1 MKFVFVLPV
10 LPAALLAAAM
20 AMAENRALVLGNQ
33 IYDHAAAISAASTAA
48 AVGPVLEAAGFRVI
62 AGADLS
68 VADIRARLADLLV
81 DREDGTRLV
90 ILLSG
95 HFVRSERG
103 TWFLGTDAD
112 RPDLAT
118 VDGMGVPLA
127 TILEIASGAP
137 GGALILLGGEERRIS
152 LGTGLAAGIGPL
164 DIPQG
169 VTVIRGEAA
178 QIAAFASVDLMQ
190 PGQSLS
196 ALVSARPDLI
206 ADGFLSD
213 LVPFLPVGPAVATGA
228 TLATAAENAF
238 WEATQALATPQAYE
252 AYLTRY
258 PGGLYSTEALAEV
271 TRARSE
277 PGRDAR
283 LAEEAMALSRDQR
296 RELQRGLSLI
306 GFNTKGIDGI
316 FGAGTRAAIVAW
328 QQKNALPATSYL
340 TRDQIVR
347 ITAQADR
354 RAAELEAEARQRQA
368 EQEAQDRAYWAE
380 TGSQDLAGDEAS
392 REAGLRAYLTRYP
405 DGLYSEVA
413 AERVKAIE
421 AARRAATEAR
431 ERMAW
436 DQAEA
441 AGTDAGYRA
450 YLRSYPDGAFAP
462 AARDRIAALS
472 NTQADA
478 ALRDEARQAEA
489 GLGLNG
495 ITRTMIESRLDTLG
509 LAPGPIDGQL
519 DPESRRA
526 IRRYQTA
533 RELPVTG
540 FLSEQTVVRLLADT
554 LGGIG
559 GN

>member
-1 MKFVFVLPV
+1 MQKTLVVLV
-10 LPAALLAAAM
+10 SLLAGSAGADD
-20 AMAENRALVLGNQ
+20 RALILGNES
-33 IYDHAAAISAASTAA
+33 YDHAAAI
-48 AVGPVLEAAGFRVI
+48 LAAGDAAGAEGPLATAGFTVI
-62 AGADLS
+62 AAMDQP
-68 VADIRARLADLLV
+68 VAELRAQLAGLLV
-81 DREDGTRLV
+81 DRDETTRLV

-118 VDGMGVPLA
+118 VDGVGVPLA
-127 TILEIASGAP
+127 TVLEIASGAP
-137 GGALILLGGEERRIS
+137 GGALLLLGTEERRIS
-152 LGTGLAAGIGPL
+152 LGTGLASGIGPL

-178 QIAAFASVDLMQ
+178 QVAAFAGRDLVQ
-190 PGQSLS
+190 KGQSLS
-196 ALVSARPDLI
+196 ALAAARPDLI

-213 LVPFLPVGPAVATGA
+213 LVPFLPLTADSASGA
-228 TLATAAENAF
+228 TLAATAETSF
-238 WEATQALATPQAYE
+238 WQATKSLNTPEAYE
-252 AYLTRY
+252 AYLKRF

-277 PGRDAR
+277 PGREAR

-296 RELQRGLSLI
+296 RGLQQALTLI

-316 FGAGTRAAIVAW
+316 FGAGTRAAVVAW
-328 QQKNALPATSYL
+328 QQKNSLPATSYL

-354 RAAELEAEARQRQA
+354 RAAELEAEAARRKA
-368 EQEAQDRAYWAE
+368 EQAALDRAYWAE
-380 TGSQDLAGDEAS
+380 TGSEDQAGDAAS
-392 REAGLRAYLTRYP
+392 REAGLRAYLKRYP

-413 AERVKAIE
+413 ADRLQAIE
-421 AARRAATEAR
+421 DGRRQEAEAR
-431 ERMAW
+431 DRAAW

-450 YLRSYPDGAFAP
+450 YLRSFPEGAFAA

-472 NTQADA
+472 PTGADA
-478 ALRDEARQAEA
+478 ALLAQAQAEEA
-489 GLGLNG
+489 ALGLND
-495 ITRTMIESRLDTLG
+495 ITRTMLESRLDALG
-509 LAPGPIDGQL
+509 LQPGGVDGSF
-519 DPESRRA
+519 DEDTRGA

-533 RELPVTG
+533 RDLPVTG
-540 FLSEQTVVRLLADT
+540 YLSEQTVVRLLADT
-554 LGGIG
+554 LSGIG